1 MGGARTRLDL
11 GGRTLATPVSSTES
25 MESEAAT
32 TVLRHRWGWLFAL
45 SIMQIIAGCVAIASP
60 IIASLAAVAIFGA
73 VLILTAVIQLIHA
86 FKVRA
91 WPRSAWYGLGG
102 ILYAIAGLM
111 VALNPIG
118 GAIALAV
125 LIAVLFIA
133 DGVLRIMF
141 AMAARPIAGWGWLIA
156 GGIGSVVVG
165 AFLLIGWPADALW
178 LVGLLLGINLI
189 FTGVMYAVL
198 ALGAR
203 SSRPAVAV

>member
-1 MGGARTRLDL
+1 MDV
-11 GGRTLATPVSSTES
+11 GGRTLEAPVRSVES
-25 MESEAAT
+25 MESDAAT
-32 TVLRHRWGWLFAL
+32 TVLRPRRGWLFAL
-45 SIMQIIAGCVAIASP
+45 SILQIIAGCVAIASP

-73 VLILTAVIQLIHA
+73 LLILTAVIQLIHA

-102 ILYAIAGLM
+102 VLYAIAGLM

-125 LIAVLFIA
+125 LIAGLLIA
-133 DGVLRIMF
+133 EGVLRIMF

-156 GGIGSVVVG
+156 AGIGSIVVG

-178 LVGLLLGINLI
+178 IVGLLLGINLI
-189 FTGVMYAVL
+189 FTGVMYAAL

-203 SSRPAVAV
+203 SSRPAVAA

>member
-1 MGGARTRLDL
+1 
-11 GGRTLATPVSSTES
+11 

-32 TVLRHRWGWLFAL
+32 RVLRPRLGWLLAL
-45 SIMQIIAGCVAIASP
+45 SILQIIVGCVAIASP
-60 IIASLAAVAIFGA
+60 IIASLTVVAIFGA

-102 ILYAIAGLM
+102 VLYAIAGFM

-125 LIAVLFIA
+125 LIAVLFVA
-133 DGVLRIMF
+133 DGLLRIIF
-141 AMAARPIAGWGWLIA
+141 AMAARPIAGWGWLITA
-156 GGIGSVVVG
+156 GIGSIVVG
-165 AFLLIGWPADALW
+165 AFLMIGWPADALW
-178 LVGLLLGINLI
+178 IVGLLLGINLI
-189 FTGVMYAVL
+189 FTGVMYAAL

-203 SSRPAVAV
+203 SSRPAVAA